1 MSKQQFK
8 QTSGSEDVTSDVS
21 SSNVSSS
28 NVSSDV
34 SSKTIR
40 QNFHADNEKGIND
53 QIHMCIT
60 SSYVYESMGFYFDR
74 EDVALKGFSRFFRH
88 SSTWDMEVFA
98 EKLMKYLNKRGGR
111 VVLQNIEKPTNDTWG
126 SPLECMQI
134 ALELEKSLNQAFLQ
148 LHDLAEKNNDSHMVH
163 FLEDYF
169 LDQQVAWIRKIGCYI
184 AQLKRVGKG
193 IGEYIFDKELLLKY
207 TDYVAPT
214 KVISKG
220 AYTTSV
226 PKLPIGYGTVA
237 TLPGLLKALG
247 IQC

>member
-1 MSKQQFK
+1 MSKQVK
-8 QTSGSEDVTSDVS
+8 QTSGEYTSSEVTGSEEL
-21 SSNVSSS
+21 
-28 NVSSDV
+28 

-53 QIHMCIT
+53 QIHMCI
-60 SSYVYESMGFYFDR
+60 SASYMYESMGFYFDR
-74 EDVALKGFSRFFRH
+74 DDVALKGFSRFFRH
-88 SSTWDMEVFA
+88 SATWDMDEFA

-134 ALELEKSLNQAFLQ
+134 ALECEKSLNQAFLA
-148 LHDLAEKNNDSHMVH
+148 LHGVAEKNNDSHLVH

-184 AQLKRVGKG
+184 AQLKRVGTG
-193 IGEYIFDKELLLKY
+193 IGEDIFDKELMLKY

-214 KVISKG
+214 KVTNAG
-220 AYTTSV
+220 FTTKV

-237 TLPGLLKALG
+237 TLPGLLKSLG
-247 IQC
+247 ISSKFY

>member
-1 MSKQQFK
+1 MSKQYK
-8 QTSGSEDVTSDVS
+8 ETGKGGEEVT
-21 SSNVSSS
+21 
-28 NVSSDV
+28 
-34 SSKTIR
+34 SKTIR
-40 QNFHADNEKGIND
+40 QNFHADSEKGIND
-53 QIHMCIT
+53 QIHMCI
-60 SSYVYESMGFYFDR
+60 SASYMYESMGFYFDR

-88 SSTWDMEVFA
+88 SSTWDMEEFA

-134 ALELEKSLNQAFLQ
+134 ALECEKSLNQSFLQ
-148 LHDLAEKNNDSHMVH
+148 LHDVAEKNQDSHMVH

-184 AQLKRVGKG
+184 AQLKRVGTG
-193 IGEYIFDKELLLKY
+193 IGEYVFDKELLLKY

-214 KVISKG
+214 KITSG
-220 AYTTSV
+220 AGFTTKV

-237 TLPGLLKALG
+237 TLPGLLKSLG
-247 IQC
+247 IVSKF